1 MSGWATRRPYLSR
14 PTGGRPPYRRR
25 DSHVSVEAL
34 RRTQRPH
41 SDGRSSQTEL
51 LGQEAVDEIVDEPF
65 EEETDG

>member
-1 MSGWATRRPYLSR
+1 
-14 PTGGRPPYRRR
+14 
-25 DSHVSVEAL
+25 VEAL